1 MAEITINGVKYTNV
15 PNKKAGTK
23 FAASLTQSNIGASQ
37 AVQDYVN
44 SAYFYPLVN
53 AIDINWNG
61 VEVDENSYINTT
73 SDLISYIASKESNV
87 DLSSYATMTYVN
99 DKISEIIGGA
109 PETLDTLKELADALE
124 DDASLAYVTEALA
137 GKADVNN
144 VYTKQE
150 VDNMI
155 PAPVDL
161 SGYVSYTQANSY
173 YVAKED
179 IPDMNDYAT
188 VSYVTSELD
197 KKADLSDIPSAPDLT
212 PYVTY
217 VDANSYYAGKNEI
230 PDMKGYALKA
240 ETFSTKN
247 YTNGELITSYWNPD
261 SLVQKYYKVGFTK
274 SRQLVFPL
282 YAEKN
287 WSGGGSSG
295 SDSIFALT
303 TSQSKYLSLIE
314 SFVFGDNNEA
324 HHNSGNTYPL
334 YSNILIG
341 DHLKS
346 NTHHT
351 TVLGIYNN
359 VGNYDES
366 TTSSSFNPN
375 DSNHSLFVIGN
386 GKNESTR
393 HNAFEIK
400 RDGKI
405 YISDTYNGTPYSLQ
419 YRLNS
424 KANANDVYT
433 KTEVDNM
440 IPESTDLRNYVS
452 YTQAN
457 SYYVS
462 YTAANSYY
470 MTVEGSKQLIYGSK
484 TFIGDKRINF
494 RQGTSNNKLG
504 FTLYN
509 NDEKEIGGFEW
520 RPNTIGTKGLLSLQ
534 QYLGTGTK
542 YTGVEMGYLGFRL
555 TEVSSKYNLITP
567 LPSYVNTIET
577 INVGYD
583 YRNFFFPLVFKN
595 GSNKVYTDC
604 TGLVDM
610 TSLMPDLNDYATN
623 SYVTTELDKKA
634 DKTELPDMT
643 NYVTMT
649 SYNALYE
656 EVQHLAYLIS
666 YYHPTPDPTPTP
678 TPTFEGYWTY
688 NGMRTDS
695 ITVSTSDPNMTL
707 SFVSNPT
714 IASGIG
720 TWNFYDMPSSGVTIN
735 SSTGEMT
742 INPSLLSEGSVY
754 SSVGYMYQNNGESTS
769 FYITITVTASK
780 QSASGNWYDS
790 NNVMTSN
797 KAVIAG
803 DTTTYTFTFQST
815 PASGWTFSDPMMT
828 GITVDQSNGTITID
842 PSGMADSAYPINITA
857 NYMEDSSYWASMVS
871 FSIKVL
877 PAGSNPDFYYESSSI
892 NLSNTMPS
900 QSPMLHNSLAS
911 YDHTD
916 YLSTDTS
923 VATVNNYGTIEY
935 VGPGTCTVQATAINS
950 NSQEIA
956 TAMITVYCTQ
966 SKDMT
971 SFQWYDSNN
980 MSVSQY
986 VVNLGG
992 SGTEVFHYD
1001 ATPADGWTITGDNGI
1016 SILLDT
1022 ALKTLTI
1029 DKSKLSIRGNNA
1041 IVAQRAEDS
1050 SYYSGMNVF
1059 NVTVIPAGES
1069 ANFYFQTQGISMSP
1083 SFPSMSLMLNNNTG
1097 IDTMQYPIN
1106 YSSSDTS
1113 VATVDN
1119 YGTVAY
1125 VGAGNAIITAT
1136 LSDGN
1141 NSYTATATVECTSN

>member
-73 SDLISYIASKESNV
+73 SDLISYIASKESNI
-87 DLSSYATMTYVN
+87 DLSSYATMTYV
-99 DKISEIIGGA
+99 DQKITDLIGGA
-109 PETLDTLKELADALE
+109 PETLDTLKELADALGE
-124 DDASLAYVTEALA
+124 EASLAYVTQALD
-137 GKADVNN
+137 GKADKSSLTN
-144 VYTKQE
+144 
-150 VDNMI
+150 
-155 PAPVDL
+155 
-161 SGYVSYTQANSY
+161 
-173 YVAKED
+173 
-179 IPDMNDYAT
+179 YAT
-188 VSYVTSELD
+188 NSYVTTELD
-197 KKADLSDIPSAPDLT
+197 KKADKTDIPSMPDLT
-212 PYVTY
+212 
-217 VDANSYYAGKNEI
+217 
-230 PDMKGYALKA
+230 
-240 ETFSTKN
+240 
-247 YTNGELITSYWNPD
+247 
-261 SLVQKYYKVGFTK
+261 
-274 SRQLVFPL
+274 
-282 YAEKN
+282 
-287 WSGGGSSG
+287 
-295 SDSIFALT
+295 
-303 TSQSKYLSLIE
+303 
-314 SFVFGDNNEA
+314 
-324 HHNSGNTYPL
+324 
-334 YSNILIG
+334 
-341 DHLKS
+341 
-346 NTHHT
+346 
-351 TVLGIYNN
+351 
-359 VGNYDES
+359 
-366 TTSSSFNPN
+366 
-375 DSNHSLFVIGN
+375 
-386 GKNESTR
+386 
-393 HNAFEIK
+393 
-400 RDGKI
+400 
-405 YISDTYNGTPYSLQ
+405 
-419 YRLNS
+419 
-424 KANANDVYT
+424 
-433 KTEVDNM
+433 
-440 IPESTDLRNYVS
+440 NYVS
-452 YTQAN
+452 YTN
-457 SYYVS
+457 
-462 YTAANSYY
+462 ANSYY
-470 MTVEGSKQLIYGSK
+470 MTVTGPKQVINSIK
-484 TFIGDKRINF
+484 TFVGNKLFNF
-494 RQGTSNNKLG
+494 RQGTSTDKLG

-509 NDEKEIGGFEW
+509 SDEKEAGGFEW
-520 RPNTIGTKGLLSLQ
+520 RPDTINGKPLMSLQ
-534 QYLGTGTK
+534 HYVNAANMSIIPQS
-542 YTGVEMGYLGFRL
+542 YLGFRQ
-555 TEVSSKYNLITP
+555 TQGQHKYHLLAPIP
-567 LPSYVNTIET
+567 
-577 INVGYD
+577 YD
-583 YRNFFFPLVFKN
+583 VAHNEYISGSDYKNFFIPLVFKN

-610 TSLMPDLNDYATN
+610 ASLMPDLNDYTTT
-623 SYVTTELDKKA
+623 SYVTTELNKKADKTDIPSMPDLTPYATTSYVTNELDKKA
-634 DKTELPDMT
+634 DKNSLTDYATNSYVTIELDKKANKTDIPVVPDMS

-649 SYNALYE
+649 AYNML
-656 EVQHLAYLIS
+656 VQRVDELAYLIR

-678 TPTFEGYWTY
+678 TPTFEGYWTH

-714 IASGIG
+714 ISSGIG
-720 TWNFYDMPSSGVTIN
+720 TWNFYDMPSSGITIN

-754 SSVGYMYQNNGESTS
+754 SSVGYMYQNNGESTQ

-790 NNVMTSN
+790 NNIMTSN

-803 DTTTYTFTFQST
+803 DSTIYTFTFQST

-842 PSGMADSAYPINITA
+842 PSGMPDSAYPINVTA
-857 NYMEDSSYWASMVS
+857 SYMEDSSYWSSMAS
-871 FSIKVL
+871 FSIRVL
-877 PAGSNPDFYYESSSI
+877 PEGSNPDFYYESSSI
-892 NLSNTMPS
+892 SLSNTMPS
-900 QSPMLHNSLAS
+900 QSPMIHTSLT
-911 YDHTD
+911 YDHIGYSSSD
-916 YLSTDTS
+916 SN
-923 VATVNNYGTIEY
+923 VATVNSYGTIEY
-935 VGPGTCTVQATAINS
+935 VGPGTCTVYATAYDSS
-950 NSQEIA
+950 NNVIA
-956 TAMITVYCTQ
+956 NASITVYCTQ
-966 SKDMT
+966 SKEMT

-980 MSVSQY
+980 MTTTQY

-1022 ALKTLTI
+1022 TLKTLTI
-1029 DKSKLSIRGNNA
+1029 DKSSLSVRGNNA